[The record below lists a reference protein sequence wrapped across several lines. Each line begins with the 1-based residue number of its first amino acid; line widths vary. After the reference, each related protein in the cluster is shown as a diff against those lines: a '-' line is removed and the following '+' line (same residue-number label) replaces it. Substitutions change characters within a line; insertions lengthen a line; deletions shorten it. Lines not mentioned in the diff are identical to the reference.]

1 LPIRASIEL
10 LRPINGLITAG
21 SVLLAAWLATGQLT
35 LPAFIAAFS
44 ATLIA
49 GFGNGHNDIVD
60 VEVDRL
66 AHPNRPLPAS
76 GISVHAARRVTWAC
90 ALVGCVSAMA
100 LPPSCLAIAGVN
112 TFGLWFYNRRAKWW
126 PFFGNAL
133 IAAIAASTFIYGGFA
148 VGSLRGIWPITMF
161 AFTLHLSREII
172 KDLEDLGPDR
182 ERGGATLPGHL
193 GVNVALWA
201 ASALLVLLIL
211 VTPFPALWSEHVEH
225 PYLAAI
231 AVLDILLLTILYRI
245 WKSPLP
251 ERFSRASRLLKWATI
266 VGLAAFCVLQR

>member
-1 LPIRASIEL
+1 MPIRASIEL

-21 SVLLAAWLATGQLT
+21 SVLLAAWLATGQLN

-76 GISVHAARRVTWAC
+76 GISGHAARRVTWAC

-148 VGSLRGIWPITMF
+148 VGSLRGIWPITLF

-182 ERGGATLPGHL
+182 ERGGKERKRPETPRDAQRRHRVYLVKHEVYSRSGAPRGAPKGTGFKPIPARGAPRRPRGDL
-193 GVNVALWA
+193 GDPPRNLGE
-201 ASALLVLLIL
+201 
-211 VTPFPALWSEHVEH
+211 P
-225 PYLAAI
+225 
-231 AVLDILLLTILYRI
+231 
-245 WKSPLP
+245 
-251 ERFSRASRLLKWATI
+251 
-266 VGLAAFCVLQR
+266 